1 MADTIE
7 KTYFKVQTS
16 FGFDIACVFKPCK
29 NPENEKKNGT
39 IIICH
44 GILSGKEHPLINGIA
59 NGLIDTFSVC
69 QIDFRGNGSSGG
81 ETTYGN
87 YYDEVEDIR
96 EVVVHLRK
104 MGKNVTTLLGHSKG
118 NLKKKKTLIL
128 IIVIIIIIIIVFII
142 IKIIFKIIPI
152 ISKIII
158 VIILIIIYH

>member
-118 NLKKKKTLIL
+118 NFN
-128 IIVIIIIIIIVFII
+128 IIIFS
-142 IKIIFKIIPI
+142 FL
-152 ISKIII
+152 
-158 VIILIIIYH
+158 LITYN